1 MENMIEPSD
10 NDFEEFF
17 PKIIDI
23 AIVKKAFD
31 EIIYRKLLI
40 DGYVYCKVGLVPSNK
55 TVFKSLD
62 KSNPSLYAIIK
73 EKNPI
78 SYENLY
84 NHLKQYANAE
94 DCNFTSLDAQLILY
108 LIFQLDGPNAST
120 KVITMLYYYYGNE
133 VVYHQYGEFIKR
145 IDIEVRQ
152 IKTLHEYI
160 KYISELADT
169 KNLFFRG
176 HSNINY
182 IAVPSL
188 FREKRFYKNEHMMYQ
203 ELVIRCAS
211 SFIKCSSHLDFLME
225 MQHYGLPT
233 RLLDITSN
241 PLVALYFACENI
253 NNTGEVIIYNIENE
267 HIKYEKCD
275 EVSILTALPMFDYTV
290 QRQILQDI
298 CSKKLLNKNSYEAL
312 LSEIKMERAMLSDD
326 ITYSKLT
333 TPVFVKPARKNS
345 RISRQEGAFLIW
357 GLDDVHYG
365 NGVEST
371 SFDNG
376 YRYTENSKKIT
387 YYIPSTCKKDIIDSL
402 NRVGINKAFV
412 YPEIDDVAAYIK
424 ETIK

>member
-1 MENMIEPSD
+1 MIEPSD

-176 HSNINY
+176 HSNINLK
-182 IAVPSL
+182 P
-188 FREKRFYKNEHMMYQ
+188 
-203 ELVIRCAS
+203 
-211 SFIKCSSHLDFLME
+211 
-225 MQHYGLPT
+225 
-233 RLLDITSN
+233 
-241 PLVALYFACENI
+241 
-253 NNTGEVIIYNIENE
+253 
-267 HIKYEKCD
+267 
-275 EVSILTALPMFDYTV
+275 
-290 QRQILQDI
+290 QI
-298 CSKKLLNKNSYEAL
+298 
-312 LSEIKMERAMLSDD
+312 M
-326 ITYSKLT
+326 
-333 TPVFVKPARKNS
+333 
-345 RISRQEGAFLIW
+345 
-357 GLDDVHYG
+357 
-365 NGVEST
+365 
-371 SFDNG
+371 
-376 YRYTENSKKIT
+376 
-387 YYIPSTCKKDIIDSL
+387 
-402 NRVGINKAFV
+402 
-412 YPEIDDVAAYIK
+412 
-424 ETIK
+424 